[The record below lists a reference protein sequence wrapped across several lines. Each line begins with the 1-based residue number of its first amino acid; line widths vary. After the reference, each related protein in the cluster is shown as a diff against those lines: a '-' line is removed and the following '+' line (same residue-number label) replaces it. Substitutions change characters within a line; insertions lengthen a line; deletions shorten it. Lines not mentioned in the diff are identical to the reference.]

1 MTLSFI
7 LIATLLGCG
16 AWLILSAK
24 LFHDKSFYGHKTLS
38 QLNKWHQEGRD
49 IWDYPIL
56 KKLVSFLSRYVFLD
70 MASAEMLSKKLSRAG
85 LAITPKQFTARKYVV
100 IALSGLSIL
109 ICALLKFWL
118 GILLIVL
125 FAVLLLMK
133 QSETLSSKLKKKDE
147 AIALEMPR
155 FIRTICRNL
164 RSNRDIYAA
173 LQSYRKVAGPV
184 LGAELDILL
193 AHMRAGG
200 VSTALQQFQSRL
212 GTEEAFRLCSILMEI
227 DRGIDQTATLDY
239 LADDMA
245 RQAKLKVQK
254 TLSSRP
260 AKMRRTYLPAVGICV
275 VMILYVLIV
284 FVQNQLNNLF

>member
-1 MTLSFI
+1 MTLSLI
-7 LIATLLGCG
+7 LIAILLGCG

-24 LFHDKSFYGHKTLS
+24 LFHDRSFYGHKTLS
-38 QLNKWHQEGRD
+38 QLNKWQQEDRD
-49 IWDYPIL
+49 IWDYLIQ

-70 MASAEMLSKKLSRAG
+70 TASAETLSKKLSRAG

-193 AHMRAGG
+193 AHMRAGSA
-200 VSTALQQFQSRL
+200 STALQQFQSRL

-284 FVQNQLNNLF
+284 FVQNQLNNLL

>member
-1 MTLSFI
+1 MTLSLI
-7 LIATLLGCG
+7 LIAILLGCG

-24 LFHDKSFYGHKTLS
+24 LFHDRSFYGHKTLS
-38 QLNKWHQEGRD
+38 QLNKWQQEDRD
-49 IWDYPIL
+49 IWDYLIQ

-70 MASAEMLSKKLSRAG
+70 TASAETLSKKLSRAG

>member
-7 LIATLLGCG
+7 LFATLLCSG
-16 AWLILSAK
+16 AWLILAAK
-24 LFHDKSFYGHKTLS
+24 LFHDKSFYGHKTLR
-38 QLNKWHQEGRD
+38 QLNKWQQEDRD
-49 IWDYPIL
+49 IWDYPAL
-56 KKLVSFLSRYVFLD
+56 KKLESFISRYVFLD
-70 MASAEMLSKKLSRAG
+70 KASAEILSKKLSCVG
-85 LAITPKQFTARKYVV
+85 LDVTPKQFTARKYVV
-100 IALSGLSIL
+100 VALGAFGIL
-109 ICALLKFWL
+109 PCALLKFWL
-118 GILLIVL
+118 GILLVAL
-125 FAVLLLMK
+125 FAALLLMK
-133 QSETLSSKLKKKDE
+133 QIESLSSKLKKKDK

-155 FIRTICRNL
+155 CVRTICRNL
-164 RSNRDIYAA
+164 HSNRDIYAV
-173 LQSYRKVAGPV
+173 LQSYRKVAGSV

-193 AHMRAGG
+193 THMRAGG
-200 VSTALQQFQSRL
+200 VSTALQSFQSRL
-212 GTEEAFRLCSILMEI
+212 GTEEAFRLCGTLQEI

-254 TLSSRP
+254 ALSSRP

>member
-1 MTLSFI
+1 MTLSVI
-7 LIATLLGCG
+7 LIAILLGCG

-38 QLNKWHQEGRD
+38 QLNKWQQEDRD
-49 IWDYPIL
+49 IWDYLIQ

-70 MASAEMLSKKLSRAG
+70 TASAETLSKKLSRGG
-85 LAITPKQFTARKYVV
+85 LAVSPKQNMAREYVV

-193 AHMRAGG
+193 AHMRAGSA
-200 VSTALQQFQSRL
+200 STALQQFQSRL

>member
-1 MTLSFI
+1 MTLSLI
-7 LIATLLGCG
+7 LIAILLCFG
-16 AWLILSAK
+16 AWLILSVK
-24 LFHDKSFYGHKTLS
+24 LFHDKSFYGHKTLR
-38 QLNKWHQEGRD
+38 QLNKWQQEDRD

-56 KKLVSFLSRYVFLD
+56 KKFVFFISRYVFLD
-70 MASAEMLSKKLSRAG
+70 KASAESLSKKLARAG
-85 LAITPKQFTARKYVV
+85 LEATPQQFTARKYVV
-100 IALSGLSIL
+100 VALSAFGMLL
-109 ICALLKFWL
+109 CALLKFWL
-118 GILLIVL
+118 GILLVAL

-133 QSETLSSKLKKKDE
+133 QSEALSSKLKKKDE

-155 FIRTICRNL
+155 FVRTICRNL
-164 RSNRDIYAA
+164 RSNRDIYLA
-173 LQSYRKVAGPV
+173 LQSYRKVSGQV

-193 AHMRAGG
+193 THMRAGG

-212 GTEEAFRLCSILMEI
+212 GTEEAFRLCSTLQEI

-245 RQAKLKVQK
+245 HQTKLKVQK

-284 FVQNQLNNLF
+284 FVQNQLNDLF

>member
-1 MTLSFI
+1 MTLSLI
-7 LIATLLGCG
+7 LIAILLGCG

-38 QLNKWHQEGRD
+38 QLNKWQQEDRD

-56 KKLVSFLSRYVFLD
+56 KKLVSFLSRSVFLD
-70 MASAEMLSKKLSRAG
+70 KASAETLSKKLSRAG

>member
-1 MTLSFI
+1 MTLSLI
-7 LIATLLGCG
+7 LIAILLVCG

-38 QLNKWHQEGRD
+38 QLKKWQQKDRD
-49 IWDYPIL
+49 VWDYPVMQ
-56 KKLVSFLSRYVFLD
+56 KLVAFVSQYVFMD
-70 MASAEMLSKKLSRAG
+70 KASAETLSKKLSRAG
-85 LAITPKQFTARKYVV
+85 LDVTPQRFMARKYIVA
-100 IALSGLSIL
+100 ALSVSVIL
-109 ICALLKFWL
+109 LCALLEFWL
-118 GILLIVL
+118 GILLVAL

-133 QSETLSSKLKKKDE
+133 QSESLSSKLKKKDE

-155 FIRTICRNL
+155 FVRTICRNL
-164 RSNRDIYAA
+164 RSNRDIYAV

-184 LGAELDILL
+184 LGKELDILL
-193 AHMRAGG
+193 THMRAGG
-200 VSTALQQFQSRL
+200 VSTALQQFQTRL
-212 GTEEAFRLCSILMEI
+212 GTEEAFRLCSTLQEI

-254 TLSSRP
+254 MLSARP

-284 FVQNQLNNLF
+284 FMQNQLNNLF

>member
-1 MTLSFI
+1 MTLSLI
-7 LIATLLGCG
+7 LIAILLGCG

-24 LFHDKSFYGHKTLS
+24 LFHDRSFYGHKTLS
-38 QLNKWHQEGRD
+38 RLNKWKQEDRD

-56 KKLVSFLSRYVFLD
+56 KKLVSFLSRYAFLD
-70 MASAEMLSKKLSRAG
+70 TASAETLSKKLSRVG
-85 LAITPKQFTARKYVV
+85 LTVTPKQFTARKYVV
-100 IALSGLSIL
+100 IALSGSSIL

-212 GTEEAFRLCSILMEI
+212 GTEEAFRLCSTLMEI

>member
-1 MTLSFI
+1 MGLS
-7 LIATLLGCG
+7 
-16 AWLILSAK
+16 
-24 LFHDKSFYGHKTLS
+24 HPEKTCF
-38 QLNKWHQEGRD
+38 
-49 IWDYPIL
+49 
-56 KKLVSFLSRYVFLD
+56 FLSRYVFLD
-70 MASAEMLSKKLSRAG
+70 KLPLKPFKKLALPVLLSSA
-85 LAITPKQFTARKYVV
+85 AIHGTEVCRHRVKCS
-100 IALSGLSIL
+100 IIL

-155 FIRTICRNL
+155 FVRTICRNL

-200 VSTALQQFQSRL
+200 VSLLCSNSKVVWNGR
-212 GTEEAFRLCSILMEI
+212 GISLCSILMEI
-227 DRGIDQTATLDY
+227 DSGIDQTALSTIWLTTW
-239 LADDMA
+239 
-245 RQAKLKVQK
+245 RGRPSLKFK
-254 TLSSRP
+254 KHFHPDLR
-260 AKMRRTYLPAVGICV
+260 K
-275 VMILYVLIV
+275 
-284 FVQNQLNNLF
+284 